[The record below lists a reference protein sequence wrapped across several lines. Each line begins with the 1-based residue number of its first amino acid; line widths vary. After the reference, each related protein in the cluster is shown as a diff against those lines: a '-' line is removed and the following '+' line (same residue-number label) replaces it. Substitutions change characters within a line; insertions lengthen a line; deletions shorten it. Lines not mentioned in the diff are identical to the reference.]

1 MNTHIHGNGHKTIS
15 GRFGVPV
22 AIVLS
27 IVKKFKNFKVV
38 TNFSEPWLEIIV
50 VDWIC
55 NKTVKK
61 YVQQSIFD
69 YQINPE

>member
-1 MNTHIHGNGHKTIS
+1 MTTHTHGNGHKTIS

-22 AIVLS
+22 AIDLN

-38 TNFSEPWLEIIV
+38 TNFLGLWPEIIV
-50 VDWIC
+50 VDWMC
-55 NKTVKK
+55 NKTVKE

>member
-1 MNTHIHGNGHKTIS
+1 MNTHRNGYGHKIIS
-15 GRFGVPV
+15 GRFGVPA
-22 AIVLS
+22 AIVLN

-38 TNFSEPWLEIIV
+38 TIILGLWPEIIV
-50 VDWIC
+50 VDWIY

-61 YVQQSIFD
+61 YVQQSIFN

>member
-27 IVKKFKNFKVV
+27 VVKKFKNFKVV
-38 TNFSEPWLEIIV
+38 TNLLGV
-50 VDWIC
+50 VVSYIC
-55 NKTVKK
+55 NKTDKK
-61 YVQQSIFD
+61 YVQQSLFD